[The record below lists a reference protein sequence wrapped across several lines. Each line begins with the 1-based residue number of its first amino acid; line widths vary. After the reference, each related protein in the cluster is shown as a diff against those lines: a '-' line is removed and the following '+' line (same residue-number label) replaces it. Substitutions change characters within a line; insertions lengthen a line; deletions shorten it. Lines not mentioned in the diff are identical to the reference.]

1 MSLTNRG
8 IFHLNCRHQVL
19 MLSSYYVY
27 DKSWKSFTVLRIIVL
42 KILTLYITNPFSD
55 VCHTFTKTFIKYV
68 RHTFIYKYVYPYVTI
83 DERYIKYSSNKQLT
97 TFYIKMKSY
106 QFRWLLFVY
115 FISLFLPIRIR
126 CRKRK

>member
-1 MSLTNRG
+1 MSFTNRG

-55 VCHTFTKTFIKYV
+55 VCHTFTKNIHKVYVLHRTVLYCIYIDIPTYMYTYV
-68 RHTFIYKYVYPYVTI
+68 RTI
-83 DERYIKYSSNKQLT
+83 DEI
-97 TFYIKMKSY
+97 
-106 QFRWLLFVY
+106 
-115 FISLFLPIRIR
+115 
-126 CRKRK
+126 

>member
-1 MSLTNRG
+1 MSLINRG

-27 DKSWKSFTVLRIIVL
+27 YKSWKSFTVLRIIVL

-55 VCHTFTKTFIKYV
+55 VCHTYTKTFIKYV
-68 RHTFIYKYVYPYVTI
+68 RHTFPCICYNRREI
-83 DERYIKYSSNKQLT
+83 DIAQTNNT

-115 FISLFLPIRIR
+115 FISLFLPITIQN
-126 CRKRK
+126 RKKSNPIFFS